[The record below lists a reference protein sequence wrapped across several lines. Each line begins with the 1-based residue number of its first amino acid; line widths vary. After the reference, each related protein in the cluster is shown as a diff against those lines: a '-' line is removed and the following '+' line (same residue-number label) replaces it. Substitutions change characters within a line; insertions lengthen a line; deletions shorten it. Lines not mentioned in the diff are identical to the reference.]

1 MHTLT
6 IKYCCNELGIRDLLR
21 HLERTGYKF
30 TVFSNLDNTTQLR
43 LLSKEDEIRFWKK
56 NSIKSTLLAI
66 ICMLLYM
73 IVPMMW
79 PTIVQDRIF
88 PYKETS
94 FVRGLFYRDILGV
107 ILASYIQFSVG
118 FYFYKAAW
126 ASLSTVRNHGYTSL
140 CFHYLCIHIFCVFFS
155 SQYVPFLK
163 YWQTPKDR
171 FRHINHDHFI
181 YFHREIFGNFS

>member
-1 MHTLT
+1 
-6 IKYCCNELGIRDLLR
+6 
-21 HLERTGYKF
+21 
-30 TVFSNLDNTTQLR
+30 
-43 LLSKEDEIRFWKK
+43 
-56 NSIKSTLLAI
+56 
-66 ICMLLYM
+66 MLLYM

-126 ASLSTVRNHGYTSL
+126 ASLKHGSGTMDTLVCVSTTCAYTFSV
-140 CFHYLCIHIFCVFFS
+140 FFFS
-155 SQYVPFLK
+155 SQYVPSLK